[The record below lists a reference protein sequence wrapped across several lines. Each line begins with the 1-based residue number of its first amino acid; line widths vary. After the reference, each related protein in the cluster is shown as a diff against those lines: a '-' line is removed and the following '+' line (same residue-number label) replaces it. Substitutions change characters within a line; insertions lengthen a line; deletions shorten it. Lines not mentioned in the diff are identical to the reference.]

1 MIRFKILL
9 IKGEPLGGK
18 GSLGLNLLIFFLN
31 PFWLPRSAIKPP
43 PCYFTLCLMPDDFT
57 CQGRASGWERVRTRN
72 TKYFTLYIYMYL
84 TWGSLTLAPKTSL
97 YNLVAFSIYNWS
109 NFTKYIYI
117 YIQLFQLE
125 IPVISHNSFQNQSVL
140 AFSPR
145 LFTAMA
151 TWFNFPKFHIL
162 SLRFFEKE
170 NKITAPN

>member
-117 YIQLFQLE
+117 YIYTIISIRNSSYFTQFISKPISFSFLTKVVHSNGNMIQL
-125 IPVISHNSFQNQSVL
+125 S
-140 AFSPR
+140 
-145 LFTAMA
+145 
-151 TWFNFPKFHIL
+151 
-162 SLRFFEKE
+162 
-170 NKITAPN
+170 

>member
-43 PCYFTLCLMPDDFT
+43 PCHFTLCLMPDDFT

-117 YIQLFQLE
+117 YIYTIISIRNSSYFTQFISKPISFSFLTKVVHSNGNMIQL
-125 IPVISHNSFQNQSVL
+125 S
-140 AFSPR
+140 
-145 LFTAMA
+145 
-151 TWFNFPKFHIL
+151 
-162 SLRFFEKE
+162 
-170 NKITAPN
+170 